1 MIGANFVNWGAT
13 VEDVFI
19 GLLIGNLMAV
29 LTWTLLCAPVAV
41 DTRLTLYWY
50 LRGIAGPAFTLVY
63 NVLNA
68 VLFCILAGAM
78 VTVSASAVRIP
89 FGIAPQ
95 VNWYPDDLRFV
106 LVVLGVGGVVTLLAI
121 LGFKKLASFSTV
133 CSPWMLLMFVAGAFT
148 MLPQIG
154 AASGVGAIDS
164 FAKFFDAERTWF
176 WTGVTPDG
184 REPMGFW

>member
-1 MIGANFVNWGAT
+1 LAESAVQKLDELYEFDRQPVSDDRLLGLGYFVGSFSGEHVAATEFVIGANFVNWGAT

-50 LRGIAGPAFTLVY
+50 LRGIAGPVFTLAY
-63 NVLNA
+63 NLLNA

-78 VTVSASAVRIP
+78 VTVAASAVRIP

-95 VNWYPDDLRFV
+95 VLWYPTDWRFV
-106 LVVLGVGGVVTLLAI
+106 LVVLGVGGVVTVLAI
-121 LGFKKLASFSTV
+121 LGFKKLASFG
-133 CSPWMLLMFVAGAFT
+133 C
-148 MLPQIG
+148 
-154 AASGVGAIDS
+154 
-164 FAKFFDAERTWF
+164 
-176 WTGVTPDG
+176 
-184 REPMGFW
+184 